1 MKEVLGGPGRGDDD
15 KYRSQSD
22 CERKHIISVLMQ
34 KHTLLA
40 IISILVAIIA
50 YVSFDILMFSFET
63 MEGTMNIT
71 TNGTY
76 WQLSFLFIDI
86 DMVIKTIT
94 CILMFKFYERKFYK
108 ICWCCIKIAAI
119 PCCCC
124 KNATDPKSSLFDPLA
139 KRAQG
144 VYYKRC
150 IIISCLSIKDFFV

>member
-1 MKEVLGGPGRGDDD
+1 MILVLGGDDE

-22 CERKHIISVLMQ
+22 AERKHVISVLMQ

-40 IISILVAIIA
+40 MISIISAIIA
-50 YVSFDILMFSFET
+50 YVSFDILMFAFADKN
-63 MEGTMNIT
+63 GINNIT

-94 CILMFKFYERKFYK
+94 SFLMFKFYERRFFKL
-108 ICWCCIKIAAI
+108 CWCCIKIAAI

-124 KNATDPKSSLFDPLA
+124 KNAIDPKTSLFDPLA

-144 VYYKRC
+144 VYNHF
-150 IIISCLSIKDFFV
+150 LSVY